1 MGETSFS
8 ANTGNVIG
16 FDFSGASLPA
26 GAGMLAHIDFEQN
39 SNNTT
44 LSISDVVIS
53 GDGGVSIASSG
64 PEDASIP
71 ACDVVDCNG
80 ECDGTATIDD
90 CGVCGGD
97 GSSCATETV
106 DVLYDLDSDLY
117 GFQFAVT
124 GATLVSASGGAA
136 ADAGFQI
143 STSSSSGVV
152 LAFSFDGASIP
163 AGSGTLLTLEVL
175 EGGVPCVSELVLS
188 GAVGSDILANVDGC
202 LSIVEEEAVVLGCM
216 DSSACNYNPDATED
230 DGSCAVNDCAG
241 ECGGSAVND
250 DCGVCGGDGA
260 SCAEFDCSISDL
272 SAAGGLNEVFLQ
284 WGACDGATSY
294 NVYRDGELIGS
305 SPVNGYQDSTQGDG
319 FGLGYDTQY
328 CYTVEGVNEYGTVG
342 SASNDACATTLPP
355 LQAFLQVNTSLA
367 NADVAAAASP
377 FGDLTG
383 DGVADGVIMI
393 EMVNLLPV
401 NGYQFNYS
409 LDPGAVDV
417 VAAID
422 GMYLMTGGAA
432 GLTAQMGDV
441 GTSGT
446 VIGFDLLG
454 QNSLPA
460 AFPGN
465 PAGVEGNLVAVLVLS
480 PALNDADTDV
490 NVTISDF
497 VISGTYNGQNIGLAS
512 CDADQDPF
520 NGCFDSDSFTT
531 PSGAASLSFANVTSS
546 GADLMY
552 VSNVDIYGFN
562 LM

>member
-1 MGETSFS
+1 MCSG
-8 ANTGNVIG
+8 GN
-16 FDFSGASLPA
+16 SGHEA
-26 GAGMLAHIDFEQN
+26 D
-39 SNNTT
+39 
-44 LSISDVVIS
+44 SDI
-53 GDGGVSIASSG
+53 
-64 PEDASIP
+64 
-71 ACDVVDCNG
+71 DCNG
-80 ECDGTATIDD
+80 DCFGTAFLDD
-90 CGVCGGD
+90 CGVCAEGNSGH
-97 GSSCATETV
+97 AEN
-106 DVLYDLDSDLY
+106 SD
-117 GFQFAVT
+117 Q
-124 GATLVSASGGAA
+124 
-136 ADAGFQI
+136 
-143 STSSSSGVV
+143 
-152 LAFSFDGASIP
+152 
-163 AGSGTLLTLEVL
+163 
-175 EGGVPCVSELVLS
+175 
-188 GAVGSDILANVDGC
+188 
-202 LSIVEEEAVVLGCM
+202 
-216 DSSACNYNPDATED
+216 
-230 DGSCAVNDCAG
+230 DCAG
-241 ECGGSAVND
+241 VCFGDSYVDECGACNADSSD
-250 DCGVCGGDGA
+250 DFVCLDITGLNA
-260 SCAEFDCSISDL
+260 T
-272 SAAGGLNEVFLQ
+272 GGLNEVFLQ
-284 WGACDGATSY
+284 WDYNPNVSSY
-294 NVYRDGELIGS
+294 NIYRDGELIASTPAEVPGYVDS
-305 SPVNGYQDSTQGDG
+305 SQGDG

-497 VISGTYNGQNIGLAS
+497 VKYELGN
-512 CDADQDPF
+512 PF
-520 NGCFDSDSFTT
+520 LTSNPVIYFTCCFKLRS
-531 PSGAASLSFANVTSS
+531 
-546 GADLMY
+546 
-552 VSNVDIYGFN
+552 
-562 LM
+562 